1 MGMQRGDIDYIL
13 LGALLALVGLGFV
26 MSYSVSSHF
35 TATAEKFSFDRLFF
49 FKRESIRVVGAGAAL
64 MLATFLNVRK
74 FNRVIAPLFIVS
86 LVLLLLTLFMGTTIR
101 GSRSWLFGLQTG
113 EAARFALV
121 LFLARTMAGR
131 ENEMRKKSRELIVS
145 FSAVAAVT
153 GIVMV
158 QRDYGS
164 ALAIGG
170 LGMVML
176 LLGGANIAAW
186 LGMLGLGAA
195 GFTAAALVK
204 PHILA
209 RVRGFWITLSN
220 PDGVVASAA
229 SASGHLRNT
238 LNQVHQSLLAIGSG
252 GPFGVGLGQSRQK
265 FLFVPEAHT
274 DFIFSI
280 LGEEGGLVVS
290 LLVMILFVVLLWRG
304 FRIARQLDDRFE
316 QLAVVGFSS
325 GIFIYAAI
333 NISVAM
339 GLFPVTGLPL
349 PFLSY
354 GGSSLLFNV
363 MALGLTLNFSRHRG
377 QQCFQTYARR
387 INETAGSRRGNR
399 RAPLSWAGGSRRA

>member
-1 MGMQRGDIDYIL
+1 MGIQRGEIDYIL
-13 LGALLALVGLGFV
+13 LGALLALVGFGFV
-26 MSYSVSSHF
+26 MSYSVSSHY
-35 TATAEKFSFDRLFF
+35 TANAEKFSFDRLFF
-49 FKRESIRVVGAGAAL
+49 FKRETFRVLGAGLALVLAA
-64 MLATFLNVRK
+64 FINVRK
-74 FNRVIAPLFIVS
+74 IRKAIIPLFIAS
-86 LVLLLLTLFMGTTIR
+86 LILLLLTLFKGTTVR

-131 ENEMRKKSRELIVS
+131 ENEMKQFSRELALS
-145 FSAVAAVT
+145 FLAVAAVT
-153 GIVMV
+153 GIVML

-176 LLGGANIAAW
+176 LVGGANLVAW
-186 LGMLGLGAA
+186 LGTLGLGAL
-195 GFTAAALVK
+195 GFIAAAMTK

-220 PDGVVASAA
+220 PDGVNAIAAVAT
-229 SASGHLRNT
+229 GHLKNT
-238 LNQVHQSLLAIGSG
+238 LTQVHQSLLAIGSG

-265 FLFVPEAHT
+265 LLFVPEAHT

-280 LGEEGGLVVS
+280 IGEEGGLILTV
-290 LLVMILFVVLLWRG
+290 LVMTLFLLLLWRG
-304 FRIARQLDDRFE
+304 FRIARLLEDRFE
-316 QLAVVGFSS
+316 QLAVVGFTS
-325 GIFIYAAI
+325 GVFIYAAI

-354 GGSSLLFNV
+354 GGSALLFNV
-363 MALGLTLNFSRHRG
+363 TALGLTLNFSRHRG
-377 QQCFQTYARR
+377 QQCFQTFTRR
-387 INETAGSRRGNR
+387 VNETADSRRGNR
-399 RAPLSWAGGSRRA
+399 RASLSWAGGSRRA